1 MSRYTLIHKP
11 LQADP
16 VMSKFDKPKIKKPK
30 FDDRLNKSKSL
41 ISEAELPA
49 IELDETIVAG
59 RRPKPL
65 NSLERL
71 LMEIPEFNSVEPGML
86 TDRDGITPFNIK
98 EFDRK
103 IAKILHSKSIDVG
116 IENLVRYLAYLKKNM
131 QLPCHV
137 TGREDFPWEEEYVI
151 GDGNKKEYQRLKKT
165 QPSYTDIFEIKQFKD
180 SVYHD
185 EGILVEV
192 KRLSDHKEF
201 VLPLVD
207 LVTSDEDSRNNE
219 FLDDYSTWFINH

>member
-1 MSRYTLIHKP
+1 
-11 LQADP
+11 
-16 VMSKFDKPKIKKPK
+16 MSKFDKPKIKKPK
-30 FDDRLNKSKSL
+30 FDDRPNKSKSL
-41 ISEAELPA
+41 ISEAELPP
-49 IELDETIVAG
+49 IQLDETIIAG

-71 LMEIPEFNSVEPGML
+71 LMEIPEFNSIEPEML
-86 TDRDGITPFNIK
+86 TGRNGFIPFNIK
-98 EFDRK
+98 EFDQK

-116 IENLVRYLAYLKKNM
+116 IENLVRYLAYLKKNL
-131 QLPCHV
+131 QLPCNV
-137 TGREDFPWEEEYVI
+137 TGRQDFPWEEEYVI
-151 GDGNKKEYQRLKKT
+151 DSGNKKEYQKLKKS

-192 KRLSDHKEF
+192 KRLSDNKEF

>member
-1 MSRYTLIHKP
+1 
-11 LQADP
+11 
-16 VMSKFDKPKIKKPK
+16 MSKFDKPKLKKPK
-30 FDDRLNKSKSL
+30 FDNRLNKSKSL
-41 ISEAELPA
+41 LSEAELPP
-49 IELDETIVAG
+49 IELDETIIAG

-71 LMEIPEFNSVEPGML
+71 LMEIPEFNSIEPEML
-86 TDRDGITPFNIK
+86 TGRDGIIHFNIK
-98 EFDRK
+98 EFDQK

-116 IENLVRYLAYLKKNM
+116 IENLVRYLAYLKKNL
-131 QLPCHV
+131 QLPCNV
-137 TGREDFPWEEEYVI
+137 TGRQDFPWEEEYVI
-151 GDGNKKEYQRLKKT
+151 DSGNKKEYQKLKKS

-207 LVTSDEDSRNNE
+207 LVTSDEDSQNNE

>member
-1 MSRYTLIHKP
+1 
-11 LQADP
+11 
-16 VMSKFDKPKIKKPK
+16 MSKFDKPKLKKPK

-41 ISEAELPA
+41 LSEAELPP
-49 IELDETIVAG
+49 IELDETIIAG

-71 LMEIPEFNSVEPGML
+71 LMEIPEFNSIEPEML
-86 TDRDGITPFNIK
+86 TGRDGIIHFNIK

-116 IENLVRYLAYLKKNM
+116 IENLVRYLAYLKKNL
-131 QLPCHV
+131 QLPCNV

-151 GDGNKKEYQRLKKT
+151 GDGSKKEYQKLKKT
-165 QPSYTDIFEIKQFKD
+165 QPSYTDIFEMKRFKD
-180 SVYHD
+180 SVHHD

>member
-1 MSRYTLIHKP
+1 
-11 LQADP
+11 
-16 VMSKFDKPKIKKPK
+16 MSKFDKPKIKKPK
-30 FDDRLNKSKSL
+30 FDDRSNKSKSL
-41 ISEAELPA
+41 TSEAELPP
-49 IELDETIVAG
+49 IELDETIIAG

-71 LMEIPEFNSVEPGML
+71 LMEIPEFNSVEPGIL
-86 TDRDGITPFNIK
+86 TGRDGIIPFNIK

-116 IENLVRYLAYLKKNM
+116 IENLVRYLSYLKKNL
-131 QLPCHV
+131 QLPCNV

-207 LVTSDEDSRNNE
+207 LVASDEDSRNSE
-219 FLDDYSTWFINH
+219 FLDDYSVWFINH

>member
-1 MSRYTLIHKP
+1 
-11 LQADP
+11 
-16 VMSKFDKPKIKKPK
+16 MSKFDKPKIKKPK
-30 FDDRLNKSKSL
+30 FDDRLNQSKSL
-41 ISEAELPA
+41 LSEAELPP
-49 IELDETIVAG
+49 IQLDETIVAG

-65 NSLERL
+65 NSFEKL
-71 LMEIPEFNSVEPGML
+71 LMQIPEFNSIEPGML
-86 TDRDGITPFNIK
+86 TVRDEIIPFNIK

-116 IENLVRYLAYLKKNM
+116 IENLVRYLAYLKKNL
-131 QLPCHV
+131 QLPCKV

-151 GDGNKKEYQRLKKT
+151 ASGNKKEYERLKKT

-192 KRLSDHKEF
+192 KRLSDNKEF

-207 LVTSDEDSRNNE
+207 LVTNDEDSRNND

>member
-1 MSRYTLIHKP
+1 
-11 LQADP
+11 
-16 VMSKFDKPKIKKPK
+16 MSKFDKPKIKKPK
-30 FDDRLNKSKSL
+30 FDDRPNKSKSL
-41 ISEAELPA
+41 ISEAELPP
-49 IELDETIVAG
+49 IELDETIIAG

-71 LMEIPEFNSVEPGML
+71 LMEIPEFNSIEPEMFTG
-86 TDRDGITPFNIK
+86 RDGIIHFNIK

-103 IAKILHSKSIDVG
+103 IAKILHSKNIDVG
-116 IENLVRYLAYLKKNM
+116 IENLVRYLAYLKKNLR
-131 QLPCHV
+131 LPCNV

-151 GDGNKKEYQRLKKT
+151 GDGSKKEYQRLKKT

-192 KRLSDHKEF
+192 KRLSDNKEF

>member
-1 MSRYTLIHKP
+1 
-11 LQADP
+11 
-16 VMSKFDKPKIKKPK
+16 MSKFDKPKIKKPK
-30 FDDRLNKSKSL
+30 FDDGLNKSKSL
-41 ISEAELPA
+41 TSEAELPP
-49 IELDETIVAG
+49 IQLDETIIAG

-71 LMEIPEFNSVEPGML
+71 LMEIPEFNSIEPRML
-86 TDRDGITPFNIK
+86 TGRDGIIPFNIK
-98 EFDRK
+98 EFDQK

-116 IENLVRYLAYLKKNM
+116 IENLVRYLAYLKKNL
-131 QLPCHV
+131 QLPCNV
-137 TGREDFPWEEEYVI
+137 TGRQDFPWEEEYVI
-151 GDGNKKEYQRLKKT
+151 DSGNKKEYQKLKKS

-207 LVTSDEDSRNNE
+207 LVTSDEDSLNNE
-219 FLDDYSTWFINH
+219 FLDDYSVWFINH

>member
-1 MSRYTLIHKP
+1 
-11 LQADP
+11 
-16 VMSKFDKPKIKKPK
+16 MSKFDKPKIKKPK

-86 TDRDGITPFNIK
+86 TGKDGIIPFNIK

-116 IENLVRYLAYLKKNM
+116 IENLVRYLSYLNKNL
-131 QLPCHV
+131 QLPCNV

-207 LVTSDEDSRNNE
+207 LVTSDEDSRNSE
-219 FLDDYSTWFINH
+219 FLDDYSMWFINH

>member
-1 MSRYTLIHKP
+1 
-11 LQADP
+11 
-16 VMSKFDKPKIKKPK
+16 MSKFDKPKLKKPK

-41 ISEAELPA
+41 LSEAELPP
-49 IELDETIVAG
+49 IELDETIIAG

-71 LMEIPEFNSVEPGML
+71 LMEIPEFNSIEPEML
-86 TDRDGITPFNIK
+86 TGRDGIIHFNIK

-103 IAKILHSKSIDVG
+103 IAKILHSKNIDVG
-116 IENLVRYLAYLKKNM
+116 IENLVRYLAYLKKNLR
-131 QLPCHV
+131 LPCNV

-151 GDGNKKEYQRLKKT
+151 GDGSKKEYQRLKKT

-180 SVYHD
+180 SVHHD

-192 KRLSDHKEF
+192 KRLSDRKEF

-207 LVTSDEDSRNNE
+207 LVTSDEDSQNNE

>member
-1 MSRYTLIHKP
+1 
-11 LQADP
+11 
-16 VMSKFDKPKIKKPK
+16 MSKFDKPKLKKPK
-30 FDDRLNKSKSL
+30 FDDRPNKSKSL
-41 ISEAELPA
+41 LSEAELPP
-49 IELDETIVAG
+49 IELDETIIAG

-71 LMEIPEFNSVEPGML
+71 LMEIPEFNSIEPEML
-86 TDRDGITPFNIK
+86 TGRDGIIHFNIK

-103 IAKILHSKSIDVG
+103 IAKILHSKSIDFG
-116 IENLVRYLAYLKKNM
+116 IENLVRYLAYLKKNL
-131 QLPCHV
+131 QLPCNV
-137 TGREDFPWEEEYVI
+137 TGRQYFPWEEEYVI
-151 GDGNKKEYQRLKKT
+151 DSGNKKEYQKLKKS